1 MALKRSLE
9 KYRWWKETVLERSG
23 LLPINPEGNLVPK
36 ALKVAIALLE
46 MSNWVISVNIK
57 QLVPKKKKKKTI
69 QEILPSSIRRQS
81 ENLRLKMVHLA
92 HSWIHRSSCADRDSK
107 VLNNQGHHSS
117 SPPSPRP
124 ADVHWDVQMC
134 LERIYR
140 VGMGG
145 ETHGHTAAGAHGMRW
160 AACMAAA
167 WSVPSR
173 HRGKHDCGFDRNRE
187 MRVIGDWVFQT
198 WAYKCF
204 WDWTIFIPD
213 IYIYKLNACQYIGI
227 NSMLATPS
235 SPCQFK
241 SKQRPLKT
249 TASWVSV
256 DKHATEWHC
265 LEFRTSM
272 VRCKFGGRKKAMHL
286 PLPTEWISASDCMAQ
301 RGRF

>member
-117 SPPSPRP
+117 SPHPH
-124 ADVHWDVQMC
+124 ALQMC
-134 LERIYR
+134 IEMCRCAWRGFTGWGWEGRPTGTQLQ
-140 VGMGG
+140 VP
-145 ETHGHTAAGAHGMRW
+145 
-160 AACMAAA
+160 MAWDELHA
-167 WSVPSR
+167 WLL
-173 HRGKHDCGFDRNRE
+173 H
-187 MRVIGDWVFQT
+187 
-198 WAYKCF
+198 
-204 WDWTIFIPD
+204 
-213 IYIYKLNACQYIGI
+213 
-227 NSMLATPS
+227 
-235 SPCQFK
+235 
-241 SKQRPLKT
+241 
-249 TASWVSV
+249 
-256 DKHATEWHC
+256 
-265 LEFRTSM
+265 
-272 VRCKFGGRKKAMHL
+272 
-286 PLPTEWISASDCMAQ
+286 
-301 RGRF
+301 GRFPPGIEGNTTVGSIEIERWE